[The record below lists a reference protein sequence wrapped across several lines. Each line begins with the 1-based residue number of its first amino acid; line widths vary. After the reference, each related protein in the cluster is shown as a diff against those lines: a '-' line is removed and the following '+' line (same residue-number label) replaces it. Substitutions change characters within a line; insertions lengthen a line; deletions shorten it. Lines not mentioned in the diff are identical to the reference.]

1 MFVAAGGAALLG
13 IIVISQDDDETKP
26 TPKPKTQPYDDAYF
40 RQAIANQEDE
50 IYQQESKVDRLWDE
64 YSYLPSW
71 DIEQMKDEMRREI
84 ENEIAEDKQKL
95 ADIDRMIARINEIEL
110 QSRKE

>member
-1 MFVAAGGAALLG
+1 MFVAAAGAFV
-13 IIVISQDDDETKP
+13 IVVCIPDDDDPKTP
-26 TPKPKTQPYDDAYF
+26 PKPKTPPPYDDAYF
-40 RQAIANQEDE
+40 RQAIANKEDE

-95 ADIDRMIARINEIEL
+95 AEIDRMIARINEIEL